1 MATAVVM
8 PRLGW
13 TMETGQVVEWRK
25 QAGERVEAGEILLL
39 VESDKAINEVEA
51 LESGTLQFPEDAP
64 ELGAT
69 VPIGTVLAY
78 LTAPDETLPPAAHS
92 DISPAES
99 GSEDASPPALVQE
112 AGSPPAG
119 DGAGVA
125 LASASAPGR
134 RRGPVASPRA
144 RRVARAL
151 GVSWEGLTGSGI
163 SGRILERDVRA
174 LAPVA
179 AVAPA
184 PQPSAPV
191 VAPLVVPTGGGA
203 AVRTATRRI
212 IAERLSASTHQTAPV
227 TLTTD
232 ADATELV
239 RLRGQLAPDLAGTG
253 QPVPAY
259 HDFMLRLVAFAL
271 QEHPALNASLVDGAI
286 IEHGDVNIGLA
297 VDTPRGLLVPVVQDV
312 PGKSVQRLATT
323 SAALIAAAHAGT
335 LGHDD
340 LRGGTFTI
348 TNLGMFGIDAFT
360 PIINL
365 PECAILGL
373 GRIVAR
379 PVVVDEATDT
389 IAVRRMIALSLT
401 FDHRLVDG
409 GPAARFLQRIAY
421 LIAHPLVWL
430 TR

>member
-1 MATAVVM
+1 MATPVVM

-51 LESGTLQFPEDAP
+51 LESGVLQFAPDAP
-64 ELGAT
+64 ALGAN

-78 LTAPDETLPPAAHS
+78 LTAPGEALPAVAAG
-92 DISPAES
+92 DISPMVEKETAAFAATS
-99 GSEDASPPALVQE
+99 VSAA
-112 AGSPPAG
+112 
-119 DGAGVA
+119 
-125 LASASAPGR
+125 ASASAPVVARER

-144 RRVARAL
+144 RRVAREL
-151 GVSWEGLTGSGI
+151 GVSWEALRGSGI

-174 LAPVA
+174 AGKI
-179 AVAPA
+179 APA
-184 PQPSAPV
+184 PPAP
-191 VAPLVVPTGGGA
+191 PIRVPTVPQPNGA
-203 AVRTATRRI
+203 AVRGIRRI
-212 IAERLSASTHQTAPV
+212 IAERMAASAQQTAPV
-227 TLTTD
+227 TLNTE

-239 RLRGQLAPDLAGTG
+239 RLRGQLAVDLAGTD
-253 QPVPAY
+253 QAVPAY
-259 HDFMLRLVAFAL
+259 HDFILRLTAFAL
-271 QEHPALNASLVDGAI
+271 QEHPALNASLAGDPFAGGGVI
-286 IEHGDVNIGLA
+286 VEHDAVNIGLA
-297 VDTPRGLLVPVVQDV
+297 VDTPRGLLVPVVRDV
-312 PGKSVQRLATT
+312 PAKSVQHLAGE

-335 LGHDD
+335 LGPDD

-348 TNLGMFGIDAFT
+348 TNLGMYGIDAFT

-379 PVVVDEATDT
+379 PVVVDDATDT
-389 IAVRRMIALSLT
+389 IAVRRMITLSLT

-409 GPAARFLQRIAY
+409 GPAARFLQRIAH
-421 LIAHPLVWL
+421 LIAHPLLWL